1 MKVKLTEIERESLED
16 AISYY
21 QKQVDLNY
29 PPERWDLCGSE
40 RIDPAHAIIV
50 LFNLYLELEKLSS
63 EELEN
68 YQVDEEVRRLILP
81 F

>member
-1 MKVKLTEIERESLED
+1 MKVKLTQIERESLED
-16 AISYY
+16 SLTHY
-21 QKQVDLNY
+21 QEQVNLHY
-29 PPERWDLCGSE
+29 PPERWDFCGSE
-40 RIDPAHAIIV
+40 RIDPAHAVIV
-50 LFNLYLELEKLSS
+50 LFNLYLDLEKLSS